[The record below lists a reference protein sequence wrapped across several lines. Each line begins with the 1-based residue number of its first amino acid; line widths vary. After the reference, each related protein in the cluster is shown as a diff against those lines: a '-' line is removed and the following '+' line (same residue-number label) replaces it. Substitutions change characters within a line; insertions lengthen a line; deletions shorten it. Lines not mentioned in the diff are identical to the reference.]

1 MPLTA
6 AAANM
11 NLTPPSPLPFSSTQG
26 ATLVFVT
33 HTFLF
38 PGVDYKVINGVD
50 FEVLILLAG

>member
-1 MPLTA
+1 
-6 AAANM
+6 
-11 NLTPPSPLPFSSTQG
+11 
-26 ATLVFVT
+26 VFVT